1 MFTTLKSNLI
11 GEGTMRTRLR
21 RLAAMAAAATISITA
36 LAGCSSQS
44 AGTDEPLVG
53 LIVKTQD
60 NPFYVKMAEGA
71 KREAAKQGF
80 ALQSATGEGQS
91 DVDSQIK
98 SIENFIARGAK
109 AILVTPAGDGII
121 PALKKARD
129 AGIMV
134 VALDSP
140 LGDPHVADGT
150 FATDN
155 VQAGVLVGQWAK
167 EALGDTPPR
176 IATLDLS
183 TDQIPVDVQRNQGFL
198 EGFGI
203 DTADVTK
210 MWDEKDSRL
219 VGHEVTDANE
229 AGGRQGM
236 EKLLQKDPTINLVY
250 TINEPTAA
258 GAYQAITAAGKQDQI
273 TVVSVDGGCPGV
285 KNVQDG
291 VIDATSMQF
300 PLKMAEQAVQAVGA
314 WLKDGTVPKNSPDLD
329 FTNTGVTLITD
340 QAQTGVES
348 EDTAWGLENCW
359 G

>member
-1 MFTTLKSNLI
+1 MHA
-11 GEGTMRTRLR
+11 RLR
-21 RLAAMAAAATISITA
+21 RFGVIAAAATVTIAA
-36 LAGCSSQS
+36 LAGCSSQAS
-44 AGTDEPLVG
+44 GSDGDLVG
-53 LIVKTQD
+53 LVVKTQD
-60 NPFYVKMAEGA
+60 NPFYVKMTEGA
-71 KREAAKQGF
+71 QAEAE
-80 ALQSATGEGQS
+80 ALGLDLQVASGDGQS

-98 SIENFIARGAK
+98 AIENFIARGAK

-121 PALKKARD
+121 PSLKKAQD

-134 VALDSP
+134 IALDSP
-140 LGDPHVADGT
+140 LGDASAADGT

-155 VQAGVLVGQWAK
+155 HLAGVLVGEWAK
-167 EALGDTPPR
+167 EALGDTPAR

-183 TDQIPVDVQRNQGFL
+183 TDQIPVDVARNQGFL

-203 DTADVTK
+203 DVADPEK
-210 MWDEKDSRL
+210 MWDEDDPRL

-258 GAYQAITAAGKQDQI
+258 GAYQAITAAGLQDQI
-273 TVVSVDGGCPGV
+273 IVVSVDGGCPGV
-285 KNVQDG
+285 KNVQNG

-300 PLKMAEQAVQAVGA
+300 PLDMAAQAIQAVDA
-314 WLKDGTVPKNSPDLD
+314 WLADGTTPENSPGLD

-340 QAQTGVES
+340 APQEGIES